1 MDDGEMLPET
11 IKGAGIGQTIIYSEP
26 VQEPER
32 MRTVLLPGLYWYQDS
47 EGAPWDLVVVTRTPY
62 VRYVTGH
69 GRDVLRE
76 RMGGIVSG
84 PISVLPSL

>member
-11 IKGAGIGQTIIYSEP
+11 MP
-26 VQEPER
+26 VQGPER
-32 MRTVLLPGLYWYQDS
+32 MQTVLMPGLYWYQDCD
-47 EGAPWDLVVVTRTPY
+47 GAPWDLVVVTRTPY

-69 GRDVLRE
+69 GRDVLRK